1 MKSRVLYGVMGIALV
16 ALFIGGG
23 TYAYF
28 SDTETST
35 GNTFSAGT
43 LNLSVGSDSTLPF
56 AFDNLKPGDTGV
68 LADPWRINNTGTI
81 AGNLTITCGEIINN
95 ENGLTEPE
103 ESVDFT
109 GGVLEG
115 ELGANLTVA
124 FWIDSNANNT
134 LDTGDYYLRVDGDR
148 IEFNNEENALPDDAF
163 APLNEYSEKSWAN
176 LATIAGGASAGTFHV
191 EYDLPGPTTGND
203 VQSDTCT
210 FDLIFKLEQART

>member
-1 MKSRVLYGVMGIALV
+1 MGIALV

-28 SDTETST
+28 SDTETSE
-35 GNTFSAGT
+35 GNVFSAGT
-43 LNLSVGSDSTLPF
+43 LNLTVESDGTLPF
-56 AFDNLKPGDTGV
+56 AFDNLKPGDMGV

-81 AGNLTITCGEIINN
+81 AGNLTITCGKIINN

-103 ESVDFT
+103 ESVDST

-115 ELGANLTVA
+115 ELGVNLTVA
-124 FWIDSNANNT
+124 FWVDSNADNT
-134 LDTGDYYLRVDGDR
+134 WNAGDYCLYANGDKVDYNSGD
-148 IEFNNEENALPDDAF
+148 ALPDDAF
-163 APLNEYSEKSWAN
+163 TPLNEYSEKSWAN
-176 LATIAGGASAGTFHV
+176 LATIAAGETAGTFHV
-191 EYDLPGPTTGND
+191 EYDLPWETGNE

>member
-1 MKSRVLYGVMGIALV
+1 MKKRVLYGVMGMALV
-16 ALFIGGG
+16 ALLVGGG

-43 LNLSVGSDSTLPF
+43 LKLTVGSAGTLPL
-56 AFDNLKPGDTGV
+56 AFNSLKPGDTGT

-81 AGNLTITCGEIINN
+81 AGNLTIACGAITNN

-103 ESVDFT
+103 KDADDT
-109 GGVLEG
+109 GEPG

-124 FWIDSNANNT
+124 FWIDSNADNT
-134 LDTGDYYLRVDGDR
+134 WGAGDYYLTTTGGKTGYNSEASLPPEAYAHLNDYDG
-148 IEFNNEENALPDDAF
+148 
-163 APLNEYSEKSWAN
+163 KTWAD
-176 LATIAGGASAGTFHV
+176 LTTITGGASAGTFHV
-191 EYDLPGPTTGND
+191 EYDLPWGTGNE

-210 FDLIFKLEQART
+210 FDLTFRLEQVHP